1 MYYRSIGWSPFPV
14 GSNKKPL
21 IEWAK
26 YQMEIA
32 SEAQIHDWKREFNI
46 SGIGIATGKVS
57 GIVVVDVEKGGGT
70 KDLPPTV
77 CSRTGGGGYHFFYK
91 YPNVLV
97 KNSVRIRDKTDV
109 RGDGGYV
116 VVPPSLHK
124 SGNRYEWVVS
134 PADADLAECPQWVLE
149 KSAADKVKTDWNQFF
164 STENSEGT
172 RNQQA
177 ASLTGKILFHVPIE
191 MWDVVGLPALQE
203 WNSTRNKPPLEEK
216 ELMATWES
224 IKKAELERRTK
235 RDKQKPSQEN
245 RRTQS
250 ETLMELIEDRKE
262 EIVLFHNELRE
273 PYVQMTIGSHKE
285 IWSCR
290 SKMLKR
296 WLAKLYWENLGKAIN
311 SENLNAT
318 INIIESAACFNG
330 AQHSLHNRVAW
341 HEESIWY
348 DLADAESRA
357 VKITPQGWEIITCPP
372 ILFRRYSHQ
381 QAQVEPV
388 RGGDAKAFLK
398 FVNVQDEDQKIL
410 LLVWMVSCFIP
421 DFPHP
426 MPNFYGAQ
434 GSAKSLLS
442 KLLRKITDPSA
453 LEAMSFPK
461 DVKEFAQLLAHHH
474 CIFFDN
480 VSYLPNDISD
490 ALCKAIT
497 GDGFSKR
504 ELYTDEDDIIF
515 RFQAMY
521 RYQRH
526 QHCCEESRSP

>member
-1 MYYRSIGWSPFPV
+1 M
-14 GSNKKPL
+14 
-21 IEWAK
+21 
-26 YQMEIA
+26 
-32 SEAQIHDWKREFNI
+32 
-46 SGIGIATGKVS
+46 
-57 GIVVVDVEKGGGT
+57 
-70 KDLPPTV
+70 
-77 CSRTGGGGYHFFYK
+77 
-91 YPNVLV
+91 
-97 KNSVRIRDKTDV
+97 
-109 RGDGGYV
+109 
-116 VVPPSLHK
+116 
-124 SGNRYEWVVS
+124 
-134 PADADLAECPQWVLE
+134 
-149 KSAADKVKTDWNQFF
+149 
-164 STENSEGT
+164 
-172 RNQQA
+172 
-177 ASLTGKILFHVPIE
+177 
-191 MWDVVGLPALQE
+191 
-203 WNSTRNKPPLEEK
+203 
-216 ELMATWES
+216 
-224 IKKAELERRTK
+224 
-235 RDKQKPSQEN
+235 
-245 RRTQS
+245 
-250 ETLMELIEDRKE
+250 
-262 EIVLFHNELRE
+262 
-273 PYVQMTIGSHKE
+273 
-285 IWSCR
+285 
-290 SKMLKR
+290 
-296 WLAKLYWENLGKAIN
+296 
-311 SENLNAT
+311 
-318 INIIESAACFNG
+318 
-330 AQHSLHNRVAW
+330 
-341 HEESIWY
+341 
-348 DLADAESRA
+348 
-357 VKITPQGWEIITCPP
+357 
-372 ILFRRYSHQ
+372 
-381 QAQVEPV
+381 